1 VTRPER
7 SPHVGRRGHP
17 GRHEAAG
24 PTSHFDEMTPI
35 GHYAEN
41 ELVEEST
48 QLTRRRFRTFSRRE
62 TNTAMALALTAWTV
76 AVFDYGLFG
85 TLLPAMQCDFGWAP
99 EWAYLVNTLIAV
111 GTAIVAFGVGP
122 VIDSLGRRRGMMTT
136 IGGTA
141 VASALTSLIPA
152 AAGALTTVYTVIV
165 RSLGGLGFSE
175 QSVNATYLNEVFSLT
190 EDERKKHNRGFW
202 YGIVQGGWPLGFL
215 ISSALSLL
223 LLDRIGWRGMYLLA
237 TVPAILLVLLIGRK
251 LRESPQFELH
261 QQMNRLKA
269 EGRDAEAE
277 QLAADY
283 GVEHVTDAPIARIFA
298 PGLRRNTLVLSLA
311 WIINFFGINI
321 FSVLGSSVLAN
332 AKGVQL
338 STAFWM
344 LVIINLGAYFGYI
357 FHGWL
362 GDRIGRKNTIVIG
375 WVISGIAFAVMLA
388 VQNTALIV
396 LTYAIGLFFLVGP
409 YAAILFYMGECYPT
423 DCRGTGTVII
433 GAMSQPG
440 TIIGGFLFTAAA
452 AAWGTGAAALW
463 VGALGTLVSGL
474 LMLLAKPVARLE
486 H

>member
-1 VTRPER
+1 MTGSERP
-7 SPHVGRRGHP
+7 PVGRREH
-17 GRHEAAG
+17 GRHHEDVS
-24 PTSHFDEMTPI
+24 PTRHFEEMSPV

-41 ELVEEST
+41 ELVEAP
-48 QLTRRRFRTFSRRE
+48 QLVRRRFPTFSRRE
-62 TNTAMALALTAWTV
+62 TNVAMGLALAAWTV

-85 TLLPAMQCDFGWAP
+85 TLLPAMQQDFGWTA

-122 VIDSLGRRRGMMTT
+122 IIDRLGRRRGMMTT

-141 VASALTSLIPA
+141 VASALTAVIPA
-152 AAGALTTVYTVIV
+152 NAGALTSGSAVVV

-190 EDERKKHNRGFW
+190 EDEGKKKNRGFW

-223 LLDRIGWRGMYLLA
+223 LLDVIGWRGMYLVA
-237 TVPAILLVLLIGRK
+237 CVPAIVLVVVIGRR

-269 EGRDAEAE
+269 EGRGAEAE
-277 QLAADY
+277 QLAAEY

-298 PGLRRNTLVLSLA
+298 PGLRRNTIVLSLA
-311 WIINFFGINI
+311 WIVNFFGINI

-362 GDRIGRKNTIVIG
+362 GDRIGR
-375 WVISGIAFAVMLA
+375 
-388 VQNTALIV
+388 
-396 LTYAIGLFFLVGP
+396 
-409 YAAILFYMGECYPT
+409 
-423 DCRGTGTVII
+423 
-433 GAMSQPG
+433 
-440 TIIGGFLFTAAA
+440 
-452 AAWGTGAAALW
+452 
-463 VGALGTLVSGL
+463 
-474 LMLLAKPVARLE
+474 
-486 H
+486 